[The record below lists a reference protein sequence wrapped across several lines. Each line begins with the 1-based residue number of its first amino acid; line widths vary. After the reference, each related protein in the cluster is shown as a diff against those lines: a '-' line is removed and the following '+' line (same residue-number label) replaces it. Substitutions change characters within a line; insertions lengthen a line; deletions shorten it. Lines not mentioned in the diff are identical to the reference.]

1 MSSSHCTVSSRSR
14 RQLFLFL
21 RPREGNTQRG
31 KEEREGPPVFS
42 PLARPRDFFLGPK
55 KYWRLVRRLLY
66 CMHENK
72 RWLYK
77 MQVFYGSGFPTER
90 KLKVIER
97 IIIYVKDEQSLLAIL
112 HLSRGNG
119 DLWGATDPATLSL
132 HLILVSDSLRAS
144 QKFTLS
150 NKRYYSPK
158 PLLYNLANA
167 DMIYLLRND
176 NAQLN
181 LN

>member
-1 MSSSHCTVSSRSR
+1 
-14 RQLFLFL
+14 
-21 RPREGNTQRG
+21 
-31 KEEREGPPVFS
+31 
-42 PLARPRDFFLGPK
+42 
-55 KYWRLVRRLLY
+55 
-66 CMHENK
+66 
-72 RWLYK
+72 

-112 HLSRGNG
+112 HLSRSNG
-119 DLWGATDPATLSL
+119 DRWGATDPATLSL